1 MNILHVQNHL
11 VLLMCRV
18 IRQYHAL
25 FIFNH
30 VNSVLIVR
38 EQNEGDVQH
47 VLKNTPFTQ
56 YCYEE
61 YIRPTSYL
69 RFLSYHDSCLRSH
82 ISFIIHQLR
91 LRFDQIHQHDEI
103 STEDVKLGEL
113 LEKDYYYQK
122 LLPLVICDSVK
133 CVYLKQHKKVLQ
145 NGVMTHVLDVSARC
159 RSYDQCTEE
168 TLVTEAHKSKCLDFG
183 Y

>member
-1 MNILHVQNHL
+1 MKRIL
-11 VLLMCRV
+11 VLFMIFPWYSGISFMPYHSSILIWTFFMCRIIWFYWCV
-18 IRQYHAL
+18 EL
-25 FIFNH
+25 
-30 VNSVLIVR
+30 SVSIMLSLSSIMW
-38 EQNEGDVQH
+38 
-47 VLKNTPFTQ
+47 TQ

-159 RSYDQCTEE
+159 RSYD
-168 TLVTEAHKSKCLDFG
+168 
-183 Y
+183 